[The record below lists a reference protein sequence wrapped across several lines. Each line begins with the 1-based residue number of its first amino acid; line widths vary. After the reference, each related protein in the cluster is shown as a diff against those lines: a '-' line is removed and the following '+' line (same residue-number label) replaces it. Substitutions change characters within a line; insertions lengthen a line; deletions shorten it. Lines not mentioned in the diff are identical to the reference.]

1 MYRPVLIAAFI
12 QSSARVPLEALYSA
26 TQSKR
31 KATLRRRLYQV
42 FARAMQGIGPKVL
55 LSGRLFFAQ
64 YVAFAAYCLNEALGV
79 AIFQLGAEITD
90 VHFDDV

>member
-31 KATLRRRLYQV
+31 KGDAS
-42 FARAMQGIGPKVL
+42 APP
-55 LSGRLFFAQ
+55 LSSFRSGDAGHRP
-64 YVAFAAYCLNEALGV
+64 
-79 AIFQLGAEITD
+79 
-90 VHFDDV
+90 